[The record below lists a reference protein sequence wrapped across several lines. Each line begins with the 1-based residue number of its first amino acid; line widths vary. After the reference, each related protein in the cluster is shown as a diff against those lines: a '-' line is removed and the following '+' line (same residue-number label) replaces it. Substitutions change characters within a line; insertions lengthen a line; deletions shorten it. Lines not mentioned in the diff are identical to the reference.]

1 MVIPRGVLPVLISD
15 RTVRLELEELNEI
28 SMDVAKRELRETPE
42 SKLAAIEEL
51 RNLLKGKF

>member
-28 SMDVAKRELRETPE
+28 TMDVAKRELRETPE
-42 SKLAAIEEL
+42 CKLAAIEEL

>member
-28 SMDVAKRELRETPE
+28 TMDVAKRELRETPE